1 MVIPPENI
9 FGPLPSI
16 IYEKSTKNR
25 NKLLKNSNIV
35 LLVQKNKTPS
45 DPYYLTN
52 GTNIL
57 CQGVKMALLY

>member
-1 MVIPPENI
+1 M
-9 FGPLPSI
+9 
-16 IYEKSTKNR
+16 KNR
-25 NKLLKNSNIV
+25 QKIQTAKKQQHCAFSA
-35 LLVQKNKTPS
+35 KNKTPS